1 MLFFTLTACGG
12 MNDSSSKGGDVATN
26 PGTNDKESWR
36 HKVGPYPFDL
46 VVVDLD
52 GDALKDLV
60 IMSHGEELLVY
71 KNGGQ
76 RKFELK
82 QSVKSVGHHPNGVRV
97 IDVDGDGKPDQ
108 ALTSNEGR
116 SSYQRYT
123 IDPDGSFSLADE
135 HRVGVAV
142 YSMEVG
148 DLDKDGRIDAVMGT
162 GPGGETDRIV
172 VVWDALSPN
181 PKIKVIQTNYWR
193 TLFPKIGDVNN
204 DGALDIVVM
213 GADKSRLAVL
223 INRGSRKFKQSTIK
237 TPEGVS
243 REVDLV
249 DLNWDG
255 NLDYL
260 LPFGVGKRALII
272 YNDGKG
278 LMGSSEVIDAP
289 VFGFRYGN
297 AYADEEKALLALGEE
312 GRVFFALKKRGQD
325 SWTIK
330 EFPAGSVPW
339 RFRFVDLDNDGQLD
353 VIFLN
358 SASGE
363 LQVVWDVMRL
373 FEK

>member
-1 MLFFTLTACGG
+1 VAQSRAE
-12 MNDSSSKGGDVATN
+12 NKDKDV
-26 PGTNDKESWR
+26 WR

-46 VVVDLD
+46 VVVDLNSD
-52 GDALKDLV
+52 KLKDLV
-60 IMSHGEELLVY
+60 IMSHGDELLVY
-71 KNGGQ
+71 KNQGQ

-97 IDVDGDGKPDQ
+97 IDVNGDGKPDQ

-116 SSYQRYT
+116 SSFQRYT
-123 IDPDGSFSLADE
+123 IDPDGSFFLADE
-135 HRVGVAV
+135 HRVGLSV

-162 GPGGETDRIV
+162 GPGGETDRV
-172 VVWDALSPN
+172 VIVWDALGAHPD
-181 PKIKVIQTNYWR
+181 IQVIRTKFWR

-204 DGALDIVVM
+204 DGAPDIVVM
-213 GADKSRLAVL
+213 NADSFRLSVL
-223 INRGSRKFKQSTIK
+223 INKGSRKFQQHDIK
-237 TPEGVS
+237 TPEGVA

-255 NLDYL
+255 TLDYL

-278 LMGSSEVIDAP
+278 LMKSSEVIDAP
-289 VFGFRYGN
+289 VFGYRYGD
-297 AYADEEKALLALGEE
+297 AFADEGKALLALGEE

-325 SWTIK
+325 SWTMK
-330 EFPAGSVPW
+330 EVPAGSVPW
-339 RFRFVDLDNDGQLD
+339 RFRFADLDNDGKLD
-353 VIFLN
+353 VVFLN

-363 LQVVWDVMRL
+363 VQIIWDIMRL
-373 FEK
+373 FEQ